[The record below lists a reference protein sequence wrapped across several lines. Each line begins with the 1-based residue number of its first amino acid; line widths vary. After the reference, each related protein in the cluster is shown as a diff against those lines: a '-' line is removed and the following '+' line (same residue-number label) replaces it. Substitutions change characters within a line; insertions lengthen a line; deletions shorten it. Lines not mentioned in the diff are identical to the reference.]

1 MIQRLSGLDAAF
13 LYAETPAMHMHGG
26 ALTILDPSA
35 APQGLDVHR
44 FREIMAARLDQ
55 LAPFRQRLITTPF
68 GIDRPVWVD
77 DHRFDVRAHI
87 RRSRCRTLA
96 RPVRSRTWPAN

>member
-1 MIQRLSGLDAAF
+1 
-13 LYAETPAMHMHGG
+13 MHMHGG